1 MQIEIVVPQIG
12 EAVSELT
19 LAEWYKKE
27 GDRVVQGEP
36 LFSVDAD
43 KSVVDVESF
52 AEGVLE
58 KILIQAGEPVLPNQ
72 VVALVQGESVAETSS
87 AMRPPESKKT
97 EVSSVER
104 ESEEM
109 GMEES
114 IPHGGKKGKKIFL
127 SPRAKKLLR
136 ERKIILEYFPF
147 EGTGVRGIITERD
160 IRTYLSRIGSRDKRL
175 ESIET
180 PNYLSKNMHE
190 HVKITTEKKKQL
202 LDVTPLISPLLRGVK
217 NGIVI
222 VYTPHTTAAL
232 FLSEDDQDLRDD
244 FIKVAEEW
252 LRGLRPFK
260 HARNNNPNSE
270 AHLLSALF
278 GTQMVLVIR
287 DGELDIGKYQNLLF
301 LEMDGPKERQIHLE
315 IVHY

>member
-114 IPHGGKKGKKIFL
+114 IPHGGRKKNISLTPGKKT
-127 SPRAKKLLR
+127 
-136 ERKIILEYFPF
+136 F
-147 EGTGVRGIITERD
+147 EGAKNNPGILPVRGHRSERD
-160 IRTYLSRIGSRDKRL
+160 HHRKRYPDISLSDWISGQTIG
-175 ESIET
+175 
-180 PNYLSKNMHE
+180 
-190 HVKITTEKKKQL
+190 
-202 LDVTPLISPLLRGVK
+202 
-217 NGIVI
+217 
-222 VYTPHTTAAL
+222 
-232 FLSEDDQDLRDD
+232 
-244 FIKVAEEW
+244 
-252 LRGLRPFK
+252 
-260 HARNNNPNSE
+260 
-270 AHLLSALF
+270 
-278 GTQMVLVIR
+278 
-287 DGELDIGKYQNLLF
+287 
-301 LEMDGPKERQIHLE
+301 
-315 IVHY
+315 VH